1 MKTRLPPI
9 HRLLVTALVVGLLAG
24 CSRGRMPPTKVQV
37 EKFTALM
44 EAAGQNLTTKEQQD
58 GRTTDDGN
66 KHVVKKLLVNPFA
79 ETGFDL
85 DTTLADYAVRL
96 RDGNLTQDETEAVI
110 VVLYILQDK
119 VADLARW
126 GFIKSETRD
135 LVKSVHD
142 KIQ

>member
-1 MKTRLPPI
+1 MNTRPPPI
-9 HRLLVTALVVGLLAG
+9 HRLLVTALAVGLLAG
-24 CSRGRMPPTKVQV
+24 CSRGPMPPTKAQV

-44 EAAGQNLTTKEQQD
+44 ESAGQNLTTKEQQD
-58 GRTTDDGN
+58 GRTTDEGN
-66 KHVVKKLLVNPFA
+66 KHVVKKLLVDPFA

-96 RDGNLTQDETEAVI
+96 RDGNLTQDETQAAI
-110 VVLYILQDK
+110 LVLYIFQDK
-119 VADLARW
+119 ATDLARW

-135 LVKSVHD
+135 LVKSVYD